1 MTQSEDTA
9 SAHLSLVVPAY
20 NEELRIGAAL
30 KQIGEFL
37 LTLPYACEVIVVDDG
52 SAAAGRKAVTQSL
65 ITLPPEIE
73 RDFVRH
79 EHNRGKGAAVR
90 SGCLIARGDYVAF
103 IDADL
108 ATPPEELS
116 KLIAALDAGADIAIG
131 VRRQSDGSDM
141 RDRRGLARRLAG
153 NAYSFVMRS
162 LVLPG
167 VSDSQCPLK
176 AFRRDAARQVFGL
189 QRIDTWAFD
198 AELLY
203 IANRLGL
210 RVAQTPV
217 VWHAVEGSHLRL
229 NLRSALEVWNLLRIR
244 WWHRDL
250 KPAHRAA
257 PNLDGTTA
265 KG

>member
-1 MTQSEDTA
+1 MTISEVAA
-9 SAHLSLVVPAY
+9 SVHLSLIVPAF
-20 NEELRIGAAL
+20 NEEQRIGSALTHIAA
-30 KQIGEFL
+30 FL
-37 LTLPYACEVIVVDDG
+37 RTLPYACEVIVVDDG
-52 SAAAGRKAVTQSL
+52 SAEAGRRAVTQAL
-65 ITLPPEIE
+65 IALPPEIE
-73 RDFVRH
+73 HDFVRH
-79 EHNRGKGAAVR
+79 ETNRGKGAAVR

-116 KLIAALDAGADIAIG
+116 KLLEALVAGADVAIG
-131 VRRQSDGSDM
+131 VRRQQDGSDM
-141 RDRRGLARRLAG
+141 RNRRGFARRLAG
-153 NAYSFVMRS
+153 GAYSFAMRA

-176 AFRRDAARQVFGL
+176 AFRHDAARAVFGM
-189 QRIDTWAFD
+189 QRIETWAFD

-244 WWHRDL
+244 WWHRGL
-250 KPAHRAA
+250 KTAPEPARD
-257 PNLDGTTA
+257 LDGFTA
-265 KG
+265 GG